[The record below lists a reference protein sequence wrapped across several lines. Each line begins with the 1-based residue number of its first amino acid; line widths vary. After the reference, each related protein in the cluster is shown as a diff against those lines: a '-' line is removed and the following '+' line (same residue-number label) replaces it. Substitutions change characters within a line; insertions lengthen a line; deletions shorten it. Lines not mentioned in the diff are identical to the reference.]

1 MVAISYPVL
10 LAGPFELGSSVSH
23 FHYNYHETDMI
34 AHMGH
39 KVCLNVGSVVLAR
52 SWLLSGGKPMPAAAL
67 ISKLGSKA
75 REMYTSMR
83 YDHMCG
89 FVCCNHTRYTEY
101 IVINRQQ
108 PRQWH
113 HSGFV
118 VQGRSFVK
126 TSADREPRRPF
137 VHYAELRHPR
147 QMGIYALEA
156 FCFCAINSFNTL
168 STPSTT
174 TPHSVSWTRVSKA
187 SRFSSWP
194 FRKGISRTRIG
205 VPISTSEMT
214 SCIITP
220 VLSIWPS
227 NHAA

>member
-1 MVAISYPVL
+1 MLAISYPVL

-89 FVCCNHTRYTEY
+89 FCLLQSYKIYGVYSHKSSTAPTMASFGICSPGSIICQNKC
-101 IVINRQQ
+101 
-108 PRQWH
+108 
-113 HSGFV
+113 
-118 VQGRSFVK
+118 RSR
-126 TSADREPRRPF
+126 TAASLRP
-137 VHYAELRHPR
+137 LC
-147 QMGIYALEA
+147 GI
-156 FCFCAINSFNTL
+156 
-168 STPSTT
+168 TPSKTNGHLCT
-174 TPHSVSWTRVSKA
+174 
-187 SRFSSWP
+187 
-194 FRKGISRTRIG
+194 
-205 VPISTSEMT
+205 
-214 SCIITP
+214 
-220 VLSIWPS
+220 
-227 NHAA
+227 